1 MSAPRILRALLR
13 ALARVVPRRFHTRS
27 MTAGRKVD
35 SLSSEERKR
44 LRENLEQIIRPK
56 AA

>member
-1 MSAPRILRALLR
+1 MSASRILRTLLR

-35 SLSSEERKR
+35 SLSSEERER